1 MSKNDSVSETVTQT
15 TRFLLTS
22 SNYTIWVLP
31 MSAKLEDIG
40 IRTYVTGVLKTDE
53 KTSADELAQIEKLN
67 VKAYSMIIQN
77 LDSENLALVS
87 TTLPPS
93 DHFDGKALWSL
104 LRRKYAGSDLAARS
118 VALDVFLDLEYED
131 VSTFCNSIRLANQ
144 KLLLAGIML
153 DDQVKMMIML
163 RKLPREDFRSFR
175 DIVAMGFSTE
185 SFEAIVKR
193 LESYS
198 VTNKISKDNK
208 KSSIEPRMT
217 LHTLAQPSS
226 QPSDPTPSV
235 SPVCVHCKKTGHRP
249 TNCWVK
255 YPEKAPKSPHSS
267 HYTHYIHASGELRPI
282 DEHCPQEV
290 RF

>member
-1 MSKNDSVSETVTQT
+1 MSKIDSVSETVTQT

-22 SNYTIWVLP
+22 SNYTIWILP
-31 MSAKLEDIG
+31 MTAKLEDIG
-40 IRTYVTGVLKTDE
+40 IQTYVTGALKTDE
-53 KTSADELAQIEKLN
+53 KTSAEELAQIEKLN
-67 VKAYSMIIQN
+67 VKAYSLIIQN
-77 LDSENLALVS
+77 LDSENLALI
-87 TTLPPS
+87 
-93 DHFDGKALWSL
+93 
-104 LRRKYAGSDLAARS
+104 RSDLAAQS
-118 VALDVFLDLEYED
+118 TALDLFLDLEYED
-131 VSTFCNSIRLANQ
+131 VNSFCNSIRLANQ

-198 VTNKISKDNK
+198 FTNKIK
-208 KSSIEPRMT
+208 KETKKESTINRPMT
-217 LHTLAQPSS
+217 LLTRDHSTS
-226 QPSDPTPSV
+226 QPNEPTPSV

-255 YPEKAPKSPHSS
+255 YPEKAPKAPPTS
-267 HYTHYIHASGELRPI
+267 HYTHYIHSSGKLRPI
-282 DEHCPQEV
+282 DKHCPQEV
-290 RF
+290 RL

>member
-1 MSKNDSVSETVTQT
+1 
-15 TRFLLTS
+15 
-22 SNYTIWVLP
+22 
-31 MSAKLEDIG
+31 
-40 IRTYVTGVLKTDE
+40 
-53 KTSADELAQIEKLN
+53 
-67 VKAYSMIIQN
+67 MIIQN

-118 VALDVFLDLEYED
+118 TALDLFLDLEYED
-131 VSTFCNSIRLANQ
+131 VRSFCNSIRLANQ

-185 SFEAIVKR
+185 SFESIVKR

-198 VTNKISKDNK
+198 VTNKISKDSK
-208 KSSIEPRMT
+208 QSSIDPRMT
-217 LHTLAQPSS
+217 LLTHTQSSTQPTE
-226 QPSDPTPSV
+226 PTPSV
-235 SPVCVHCKKTGHRP
+235 SPVCVHCKKPGHRP

-255 YPEKAPKSPHSS
+255 YPEKAPKTPTS
-267 HYTHYIHASGELRPI
+267 HYTHYVHASGELRPI
-282 DEHCPQEV
+282 DEDCPQQLYW
-290 RF
+290 